1 MKFTN
6 SGQKHLTLHGVLTD
20 SSRMINIAAGAEVSI
35 PEGRINRRFVQ
46 FFLSGIPGLKVDT
59 AVDNEQITDEVFVER
74 TQSVLIPI
82 EKPGTVFV
90 KVAQTREPTEKEKK
104 ELSFLFPKDKGKDKG
119 NKEDKGQ
126 SGSESEQGGKSGKPE
141 SGKAGQ
147 GAGKEEQGGKPGK
160 EQGQQPP
167 AQPPKTESKLTRE
180 FTVTATTS
188 EVDTTNPDASTFIV
202 GTYKVTSTPEGA
214 IPEDAVA
221 LTSAEGLDPKLK
233 LTFVTS
239 KSQKLESGTTV
250 ETPIVAKIDRV
261 NKSEEVTMP
270 ETELTIKFTVA
281 GQSYTAKPKIKVTK

>member
-59 AVDNEQITDEVFVER
+59 AADNEQITDEVFVER

-104 ELSFLFPKDKGKDKG
+104 ELSFLFPKDKGKGK
-119 NKEDKGQ
+119 KEDKGQ
-126 SGSESEQGGKSGKPE
+126 AGSESEQGKE
-141 SGKAGQ
+141 GKAGQ
-147 GAGKEEQGGKPGK
+147 GAGEQGKPGK

-167 AQPPKTESKLTRE
+167 SKPPKPESQLTRE
-180 FTVTATTS
+180 FTVTASTS

-239 KSQKLESGTTV
+239 KSQKLESGTAV

-281 GQSYTAKPKIKVTK
+281 GQNFTAKPKIKVTK

>member
-59 AVDNEQITDEVFVER
+59 AVDNEQITDEVFAER

-104 ELSFLFPKDKGKDKG
+104 ELSFLYPKDKG

-126 SGSESEQGGKSGKPE
+126 AGSESEQGGKSESGKE
-141 SGKAGQ
+141 GKAGQ
-147 GAGKEEQGGKPGK
+147 GAGEQGKPGK

-167 AQPPKTESKLTRE
+167 SKPPKPESKLTRE
-180 FTVTATTS
+180 FTVTASTS
-188 EVDTTNPDASTFIV
+188 EIDTTNPDASTFIV

-239 KSQKLESGTTV
+239 KSQKLESGTAV

-281 GQSYTAKPKIKVTK
+281 GQSFTAKPKIKVTK

>member
-46 FFLSGIPGLKVDT
+46 FFLSGIPGLQVDT
-59 AVDNEQITDEVFVER
+59 AADNEQITDEVFVER

-104 ELSFLFPKDKGKDKG
+104 ELSFLYPKDKGKDKG

-126 SGSESEQGGKSGKPE
+126 AGSESEQGGKSESGKE
-141 SGKAGQ
+141 GKAGQ
-147 GAGKEEQGGKPGK
+147 GAGEQGKPGK

-167 AQPPKTESKLTRE
+167 SQPPKPESALTRE
-180 FTVTATTS
+180 FTVTASTS
-188 EVDTTNPDASTFIV
+188 EIDTTNPDASTFIV

-239 KSQKLESGTTV
+239 KSQKLESGTAV

-281 GQSYTAKPKIKVTK
+281 GQNFTAKPKIKVTK

>member
-59 AVDNEQITDEVFVER
+59 AADNEQITDEVFAER

-90 KVAQTREPTEKEKK
+90 KVAQTREPTDKEKK
-104 ELSFLFPKDKGKDKG
+104 ELSFLYPKDKEGKGKG

-126 SGSESEQGGKSGKPE
+126 AGSESEQGGKSESGKE
-141 SGKAGQ
+141 GKAGQ
-147 GAGKEEQGGKPGK
+147 GAGEQGKPGK

-167 AQPPKTESKLTRE
+167 SKPPKPESKLTRE
-180 FTVTATTS
+180 FTVTASTS
-188 EVDTTNPDASTFIV
+188 EIDTTNPDASTFIV

-221 LTSAEGLDPKLK
+221 LISAEGLDPKLK

-239 KSQKLESGTTV
+239 KSQKLESSATS

-281 GQSYTAKPKIKVTK
+281 GQSFTAKPKIKVTK

>member
-59 AVDNEQITDEVFVER
+59 AADNEQITDEVFVER

-82 EKPGTVFV
+82 KKPGTVFV

-104 ELSFLFPKDKGKDKG
+104 ELSFLYPKDKEGKG

-126 SGSESEQGGKSGKPE
+126 
-141 SGKAGQ
+141 AGQ
-147 GAGKEEQGGKPGK
+147 GAGEQGKPGK

-167 AQPPKTESKLTRE
+167 SKPPKPESKLTRE
-180 FTVTATTS
+180 FTVTASTS
-188 EVDTTNPDASTFIV
+188 EIDTTNPDASTFIV

-239 KSQKLESGTTV
+239 KSQKLESGTAV

-281 GQSYTAKPKIKVTK
+281 GQNFTAKPKIKVTK

>member
-104 ELSFLFPKDKGKDKG
+104 ELSFLFPKDKEGKGKG

-126 SGSESEQGGKSGKPE
+126 AGSESEQGGKSESGKE
-141 SGKAGQ
+141 GKAGQ
-147 GAGKEEQGGKPGK
+147 GAGEQGKPGK

-167 AQPPKTESKLTRE
+167 SKPPKPESKLTRE
-180 FTVTATTS
+180 FTVTASTS
-188 EVDTTNPDASTFIV
+188 EIDTTNPDASTFIV

-239 KSQKLESGTTV
+239 KSQKLESSATS

-281 GQSYTAKPKIKVTK
+281 GQNFTAKPKIKVTK

>member
-59 AVDNEQITDEVFVER
+59 AADNEQITDEVFVER

-82 EKPGTVFV
+82 KKPGTVFV

-104 ELSFLFPKDKGKDKG
+104 ELSFLYPKDKGKDKG
-119 NKEDKGQ
+119 Q
-126 SGSESEQGGKSGKPE
+126 AGSESEQGGKSESGKE
-141 SGKAGQ
+141 GKAGQ
-147 GAGKEEQGGKPGK
+147 GAGEQGKPGK

-167 AQPPKTESKLTRE
+167 SKPPKPESKLTRE
-180 FTVTATTS
+180 FTVTASTS
-188 EVDTTNPDASTFIV
+188 EIDTTNPDASTFIV

-239 KSQKLESGTTV
+239 KSQKLESSATS

-281 GQSYTAKPKIKVTK
+281 GQNFTAKPKIKVTK

>member
-59 AVDNEQITDEVFVER
+59 AADNEQITDEVFIER

-82 EKPGTVFV
+82 ERPGTVFV

-104 ELSFLFPKDKGKDKG
+104 ELSFLFPDKDKGKGKG

-126 SGSESEQGGKSGKPE
+126 AGSESEQGGKP
-141 SGKAGQ
+141 GQ
-147 GAGKEEQGGKPGK
+147 GAGEQGKPGK
-160 EQGQQPP
+160 EGKEDQGQKPQTP
-167 AQPPKTESKLTRE
+167 APGQPPKSEPKLTRE
-180 FTVTATTS
+180 FTVTDSNS
-188 EVDTTNPDASTFIV
+188 EIDTTNPDASTFVV

-214 IPEDAVA
+214 IPEEAVT

-233 LTFVTS
+233 LTLFT
-239 KSQKLESGTTV
+239 KKTQELASGATT
-250 ETPIVAKIDRV
+250 ENPIVAKIDRV
-261 NKSEEVTMP
+261 NSSEEVTMP
-270 ETELTIKFTVA
+270 ETELTIKFTV
-281 GQSYTAKPKIKVTK
+281 GTESYTAKPKIKVTK

>member
-6 SGQKHLTLHGVLTD
+6 SGSKHLTLHGVLTD
-20 SSRMINIAAGAEVSI
+20 STRMINIAAGAEVSI
-35 PEGRINRRFVQ
+35 PEGRINRKFVQ

-59 AVDNEQITDEVFVER
+59 AADNEQITDEVFAER

-104 ELSFLFPKDKGKDKG
+104 ELGFLFPEDKGKGK
-119 NKEDKGQ
+119 KEDKGQ
-126 SGSESEQGGKSGKPE
+126 AGSEQGGKSG
-141 SGKAGQ
+141 GQ
-147 GAGKEEQGGKPGK
+147 GAGK

-167 AQPPKTESKLTRE
+167 SKPPKPESKLTRE
-180 FTVTATTS
+180 FTVTASTS
-188 EVDTTNPDASTFIV
+188 EIDTTNPDNSTFIV

-221 LTSAEGLDPKLK
+221 LTSATGLDPKLK
-233 LTFVTS
+233 LTFVTK

-261 NKSEEVTMP
+261 NSGEEVAMP

-281 GQSYTAKPKIKVTK
+281 GQNFTAKPKIKVTK

>member
-59 AVDNEQITDEVFVER
+59 AVDNEQITDEVFAER

-104 ELSFLFPKDKGKDKG
+104 ELSFLYPKDKEGKGKG

-126 SGSESEQGGKSGKPE
+126 AGSESEQSGKSE
-141 SGKAGQ
+141 SGKEGKAGE
-147 GAGKEEQGGKPGK
+147 GAGEQGKPGK

-167 AQPPKTESKLTRE
+167 AKPPKPESKLTRE
-180 FTVTATTS
+180 FTVTASTS
-188 EVDTTNPDASTFIV
+188 EIDTTNPDASTFIV

-239 KSQKLESGTTV
+239 KSQKLESRTAV

-281 GQSYTAKPKIKVTK
+281 GQNFTAKPKIKVTK

>member
-1 MKFTN
+1 M
-6 SGQKHLTLHGVLTD
+6 
-20 SSRMINIAAGAEVSI
+20 
-35 PEGRINRRFVQ
+35 
-46 FFLSGIPGLKVDT
+46 
-59 AVDNEQITDEVFVER
+59 
-74 TQSVLIPI
+74 
-82 EKPGTVFV
+82 FV

-104 ELSFLFPKDKGKDKG
+104 ELSFLYPKDKEGKGKG

-126 SGSESEQGGKSGKPE
+126 AGSESEQGGKSESGKE
-141 SGKAGQ
+141 GKAGQ
-147 GAGKEEQGGKPGK
+147 GAGEQGKPGK
-160 EQGQQPP
+160 EQGQQPLSK
-167 AQPPKTESKLTRE
+167 PPKPESKLTRE
-180 FTVTATTS
+180 FTVTASTS
-188 EVDTTNPDASTFIV
+188 EIDTTNPDASTFIV
-202 GTYKVTSTPEGA
+202 GTYKVTSTPEGD

-239 KSQKLESGTTV
+239 KSQKLESSTSV